1 MVEFVEL
8 DDGVPITLPMAQ
20 PYLLARR
27 EGKCQFLGAELGCT
41 AYSGRPNACRLYPH
55 FVVFWDEAG
64 RRPMFGEHEGLE
76 GAVAEAVAGRQ
87 GEPLPLLL
95 GHSECPGF
103 TGPPIGEDAWREI
116 LRTTYQLQFA
126 IV

>member
-1 MVEFVEL
+1 MRDWRGRL
-8 DDGVPITLPMAQ
+8 RKLWP
-20 PYLLARR
+20 
-27 EGKCQFLGAELGCT
+27 GAE
-41 AYSGRPNACRLYPH
+41 
-55 FVVFWDEAG
+55 
-64 RRPMFGEHEGLE
+64 
-76 GAVAEAVAGRQ
+76 